1 MFAFALLSFCIL
13 SRHTCGNEL
22 WVPFCDSEEELA
34 SASEHRRCET
44 TMSLHG
50 TFSFQDVTHGLTRR
64 IIAILLQDRTF
75 QIFLNPA
82 AIRFKS
88 VEPTVVV

>member
-1 MFAFALLSFCIL
+1 MFAFSLLSFCIL

-22 WVPFCDSEEELA
+22 WVPLCDSEEELA
-34 SASEHRRCET
+34 SASEHRRCDT
-44 TMSLHG
+44 TMSLHRPM
-50 TFSFQDVTHGLTRR
+50 RR
-64 IIAILLQDRTF
+64 IVAMLLQDRTF